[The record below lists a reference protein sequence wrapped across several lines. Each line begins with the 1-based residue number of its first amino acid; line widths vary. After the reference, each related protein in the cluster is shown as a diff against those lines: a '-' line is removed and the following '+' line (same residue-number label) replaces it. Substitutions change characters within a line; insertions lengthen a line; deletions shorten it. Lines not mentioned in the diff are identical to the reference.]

1 VDNGSDVAAYFA
13 LMSRELLEE
22 PEESTIL
29 PRIVERAVDAV
40 PACDWSGILLR
51 RRRGRVELIAASCPL
66 ADSLDAWQDELGEG
80 PGLAAIETNESQLI
94 DDVRNDARWPGW
106 AARVA
111 AAGVGSGFSVPLSTE
126 SHALGSLNLYAA
138 KPFAFDA
145 AIVERAEIF
154 ASHATT
160 AFVAARL
167 VTGLRTAVQSRHVIG
182 AAQGIIMQ
190 RYDMT
195 LEASFEVLRRYS
207 SHSNRKL
214 REVAQLVVDQRV
226 LPDNLDLDGA
236 GPGAAEGGRVQ
247 E

>member
-1 VDNGSDVAAYFA
+1 VDNGADVAAYFA

-40 PACDWSGILLR
+40 PACDWSGIVLR
-51 RRRGRVELIAASCPL
+51 RRRGRVELIAASSPL
-66 ADSLDAWQDELGEG
+66 ADSLDAWQGDLGEG
-80 PGLAAIETNESQLI
+80 PGLAAIETNESQLV
-94 DDVRNDARWPGW
+94 DDVSNDARWPGW
-106 AARVA
+106 AARVTG
-111 AAGVGSGFSVPLSTE
+111 AGVGSGFSVPLSTE
-126 SHALGSLNLYAA
+126 SHALGALNLYAA

-145 AIVERAEIF
+145 VSVERAEIF
-154 ASHATT
+154 TSHATT

-214 REVAQLVVDQRV
+214 RDVAQLVVDQRV
-226 LPDNLDLDGA
+226 LPDQLDVDWVGS
-236 GPGAAEGGRVQ
+236 GGAEGGREQ

>member
-1 VDNGSDVAAYFA
+1 
-13 LMSRELLEE
+13 M
-22 PEESTIL
+22 
-29 PRIVERAVDAV
+29 
-40 PACDWSGILLR
+40 
-51 RRRGRVELIAASCPL
+51 ELIAASSPL
-66 ADSLDAWQDELGEG
+66 ADTLDGWQDELGEG
-80 PGLAAIETNESQLI
+80 PGLAAIETNESQLV
-94 DDVRNDARWPGW
+94 DDVRNDTRWPGW
-106 AARVA
+106 AARVTG
-111 AAGVGSGFSVPLSTE
+111 AGVGSSFSVPLSTE
-126 SHALGSLNLYAA
+126 SHALGALNLYAA

-145 AIVERAEIF
+145 VSVERAEIF

-214 REVAQLVVDQRV
+214 RDVAQLVVDQRV
-226 LPDNLDLDGA
+226 LPADHLDLDGA
-236 GPGAAEGGRVQ
+236 GSGAAEGGR
-247 E
+247 EEE